1 MSKKPAF
8 PLALTLFALVNV
20 ALYGLFQA
28 SRLNAEKILDN
39 QSVRQAN
46 YEARQEGPWIWWVTR
61 SFLAKK
67 PSPELVIFGSS
78 QMGSAIFSA
87 EAEHRKE
94 ALDTTDQREVT
105 RLSDAL
111 KNLTGKQPE
120 VFNLAMGGAMVS
132 DHYLLARTL
141 FKGGQKPKAVIIGVN
156 PRDFLDNTLPSAS
169 STDAFYFLSPYVNV
183 SKLAAVSFAGPF
195 NLLDYRLK
203 EWLPLK
209 QVITILKGSE
219 PPSLANVATFT
230 NPEAKGVLDPQSN
243 SAKNGTAVN
252 TKVLQ
257 AISGSAG
264 DVRQGQWRIP
274 AEPPYLFID
283 NTKEY
288 VRRYKNPNPPCLAG
302 QKAYFHALLTFLK
315 EEDIK
320 VVVVGMPSLQSNR
333 DILPSAFWSQ
343 FKNYLHAETVAC
355 GGSFVDLFG
364 DQRFGSHD
372 FLDTVHLN
380 RWGGGRLITVL
391 AQELAKNSE
400 ITTALGN
407 QPKNNLP
414 AVSAT
419 SQKQWQ

>member
-20 ALYGLFQA
+20 ALHSLFQA
-28 SRLNAEKILDN
+28 SKLNAEKILDN

-67 PSPELVIFGSS
+67 PSPDLVIFGSS

-209 QVITILKGSE
+209 QVTTILKGSE

-230 NPEAKGVLDPQSN
+230 NPEAKGVLDSTN
-243 SAKNGTAVN
+243 KSGTAVN

-302 QKAYFHALLTFLK
+302 QKAYFHALLTFLT

-343 FKNYLHAETVAC
+343 FKNYLQTETMAC
-355 GGSFVDLFG
+355 GGSFVDLFA

-380 RWGGGRLITVL
+380 RWGGGRLISVL
-391 AQELAKNSE
+391 AKELAKNSE
-400 ITTALGN
+400 ITAALGN
-407 QPKNNLP
+407 QTKNEQP
-414 AVSAT
+414 AVST
-419 SQKQWQ
+419 KLQKQWQ

>member
-1 MSKKPAF
+1 
-8 PLALTLFALVNV
+8 
-20 ALYGLFQA
+20 
-28 SRLNAEKILDN
+28 
-39 QSVRQAN
+39 
-46 YEARQEGPWIWWVTR
+46 
-61 SFLAKK
+61 
-67 PSPELVIFGSS
+67 
-78 QMGSAIFSA
+78 
-87 EAEHRKE
+87 AEHRKE

-105 RLSDAL
+105 RLGDAL
-111 KNLTGKQPE
+111 ANLTGKQPE

-209 QVITILKGSE
+209 QVTTILKGSE
-219 PPSLANVATFT
+219 PPSLANVSTFT
-230 NPEAKGVLDPQSN
+230 NPEAKGVLDPKS
-243 SAKNGTAVN
+243 SATNTTKDGTAVN

-283 NTKEY
+283 NTREY
-288 VRRYKNPNPPCLAG
+288 VRRYKNPNPPCLKG

-333 DILPSAFWSQ
+333 DILPQAFWSQ
-343 FKNYLHAETVAC
+343 FKNYLQSETVAC
-355 GGSFVDLFG
+355 GGSFVNLFD

-380 RWGGGRLITVL
+380 RWGGGRLISVL

-400 ITTALGN
+400 ITAVLGN
-407 QPKNNLP
+407 QPRGNQTKENQP
-414 AVSAT
+414 AVST
-419 SQKQWQ
+419 KSQRQWQ